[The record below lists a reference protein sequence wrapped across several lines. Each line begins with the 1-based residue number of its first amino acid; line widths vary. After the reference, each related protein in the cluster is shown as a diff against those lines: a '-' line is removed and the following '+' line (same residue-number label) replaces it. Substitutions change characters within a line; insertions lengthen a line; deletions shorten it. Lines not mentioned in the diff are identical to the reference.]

1 MFKSF
6 HSRHSPESISHLK
19 KKICHHQTHSDL
31 FLFPDGMSSVFMS
44 QLYSDHNFSLDLIRP
59 QLANF
64 PTKYFMYF
72 TKQIVDRGMYQS
84 NVLRI
89 QKTNLSINLPGLP
102 ASVVLV
108 LECICLSWILP
119 SDKEAGRKEKC
130 NTYTICHIV
139 RPRLQ
144 HVQVHE
150 LRLSS
155 FVWCWKYQRLW
166 FKTFRSNRQQKEH
179 ESSQTKR
186 ADKKHA
192 TQQTRKN
199 SFKVISQSNFH
210 LSELKQS

>member
-72 TKQIVDRGMYQS
+72 TKQIVARGMYQS

-102 ASVVLV
+102 VSVVLV

-130 NTYTICHIV
+130 NTYSAVATSTCASAWTQTFFICLVLEISKA
-139 RPRLQ
+139 LIQ
-144 HVQVHE
+144 NIQ
-150 LRLSS
+150 
-155 FVWCWKYQRLW
+155 K
-166 FKTFRSNRQQKEH
+166 QQA
-179 ESSQTKR
+179 TKG
-186 ADKKHA
+186 
-192 TQQTRKN
+192 TW
-199 SFKVISQSNFH
+199 
-210 LSELKQS
+210 KQSDEKRG

>member
-72 TKQIVDRGMYQS
+72 TKQIVARGMYQS

-102 ASVVLV
+102 VSVVLV

-166 FKTFRSNRQQKEH
+166 LKHSEATGNKRNMKAVRRKERIKNM
-179 ESSQTKR
+179 QLNKR
-186 ADKKHA
+186 AKIA
-192 TQQTRKN
+192 
-199 SFKVISQSNFH
+199 
-210 LSELKQS
+210 LK

>member
-1 MFKSF
+1 MKHRLFLFDQGPWQSHESILTFSIIFEMFKSF
-6 HSRHSPESISHLK
+6 YSRHFPESISHLK

-44 QLYSDHNFSLDLIRP
+44 QLYSDHNFSLDLIRS
-59 QLANF
+59 QLAIF

-72 TKQIVDRGMYQS
+72 TNQIVDRGMFQS

-89 QKTNLSINLPGLP
+89 QKTNLSTNLPGLP

-108 LECICLSWILP
+108 LKCICLSWILP
-119 SDKEAGRKEKC
+119 GDKEAGRKEKC

-139 RPRLQ
+139 RRRLQ

-155 FVWCWKYQRLW
+155 FVWC
-166 FKTFRSNRQQKEH
+166 
-179 ESSQTKR
+179 
-186 ADKKHA
+186 
-192 TQQTRKN
+192 
-199 SFKVISQSNFH
+199 
-210 LSELKQS
+210 